1 MELVD
6 GSLLKGFSGKIDGLI
21 VYTVGEKT
29 YARKKP
35 EVRQRGTRNTWTIPV
50 RGKHLLS

>member
-29 YARKKP
+29 YARKKT
-35 EVRQRGTRNTWTIPV
+35 G
-50 RGKHLLS
+50 